1 MVELVA
7 LVKGTFQKFKL
18 RAEVAVL
25 DHDATKRQK
34 LFGVELFDLI
44 EKQKIDI
51 RAQIEKTMD
60 ENKSNANT
68 TEKETKPSEGH
79 VSQVENFLKVFQTIE
94 NEITGP
100 LEGCR
105 ADIAKMTESNF
116 LPLLIKRRKEE
127 FGVEI
132 WPIVSSP
139 KWLHESLEGDLK
151 KALEDDTVEKNN
163 QLGNLMNVAI
173 KGVVKGTKTTLTK
186 AIGKLSPEEREVE
199 TCVMV
204 AKEEVAVFEQKRTE
218 KLTEIEDLVSGGTT
232 LECC

>member
-7 LVKGTFQKFKL
+7 LIKGTFQKIKL

-34 LFGVELFDLI
+34 AFGVELFDLI

-60 ENKSNANT
+60 ENKSNTNS
-68 TEKETKPSEGH
+68 TEKETKTTEGD

-151 KALEDDTVEKNN
+151 KALEDDTVDKNN
-163 QLGNLMNVAI
+163 QLGNLVNVAI

-218 KLTEIEDLVSGGTT
+218 KLMEIEDLVSGGTT